1 MMKKRILPALRRA
14 ESRSGIVAADWRLV
28 SEQSY
33 RQERYYVK
41 RGVEIAREVEEQRY
55 ALTLYV
61 DHLEGEK
68 KFRGEASIS
77 LQPSH
82 SDAEI
87 EAKIG
92 QGLFAASLSKN
103 PWFELP
109 GPAEPKVYIPASGFA
124 SMDESAR
131 MDACA
136 QAFYSPEGRELVA
149 GGGGEAEAGA
159 AGHAAAGQ
167 PRINCLELFV
177 TKTRKS
183 FENSRGAAFDI
194 EGWKGYSEFIVDTD
208 SSQGKVELFDDLS
221 FSDPDAE
228 RLAAAT
234 DSRLAQVRDR
244 ALATPTPALNGLPLI
259 LGGRE
264 AEEIFGWFFDNAS
277 TSAIFM
283 KASPFTLGANIQDDG
298 SRAKIAD
305 PLDIFAEALIPG
317 LPASSP
323 FDPDGFPLEQVPV
336 VEKGVLTRLVGG
348 LRYADWLGEPRR
360 GAYSLFSVSPG
371 SMSMAEMRAQ
381 PHLEAAVFSDFRLES
396 ATGDFGGEIRLAYWF
411 DGKIRRP
418 VTGGSIS
425 GSVAE
430 LRSTMLRS
438 KERGLAAR
446 SLCPK
451 AVLLKG
457 VSITGA
463 L

>member
-1 MMKKRILPALRRA
+1 MKERIVPALHRA
-14 ESRSGIVAADWRLV
+14 ENRSGIVAADWRLV
-28 SEQSY
+28 SEQSFA
-33 RQERYYVK
+33 QERYYVK
-41 RGVEIAREVEEQRY
+41 RDVEIAREVEEQRY

-61 DHLEGEK
+61 DHVEGEK

-87 EAKIG
+87 EARIG

-109 GPAEPKVYIPASGFA
+109 GPAKPKVSIPVSDFA
-124 SMDESAR
+124 SMEESAR

-149 GGGGEAEAGA
+149 GGPS
-159 AGHAAAGQ
+159 AAGQ

-234 DSRLAQVRDR
+234 GSRLAQVRDR
-244 ALATPTPALNGLPLI
+244 ALAIPTPALNGLPLI

-283 KASPFTLGANIQDDG
+283 KASPFSVGANIQEDG
-298 SRAKIAD
+298 SRTKIAD

-317 LPASSP
+317 LPASSS

-336 VEKGVLTRLVGG
+336 VEKGILTRLVGG

-371 SMSMAEMRAQ
+371 IMSLAEMRAQ

-411 DGKIRRP
+411 DGKTRRP

>member
-1 MMKKRILPALRRA
+1 M
-14 ESRSGIVAADWRLV
+14 
-28 SEQSY
+28 
-33 RQERYYVK
+33 
-41 RGVEIAREVEEQRY
+41 
-55 ALTLYV
+55 
-61 DHLEGEK
+61 
-68 KFRGEASIS
+68 
-77 LQPSH
+77 
-82 SDAEI
+82 
-87 EAKIG
+87 
-92 QGLFAASLSKN
+92 
-103 PWFELP
+103 
-109 GPAEPKVYIPASGFA
+109 
-124 SMDESAR
+124 
-131 MDACA
+131 
-136 QAFYSPEGRELVA
+136 
-149 GGGGEAEAGA
+149 
-159 AGHAAAGQ
+159 
-167 PRINCLELFV
+167 
-177 TKTRKS
+177 
-183 FENSRGAAFDI
+183 
-194 EGWKGYSEFIVDTD
+194 DTD
-208 SSQGKVELFDDLS
+208 SSQGKVELFDELS

-234 DSRLAQVRDR
+234 GSRLAQVRDR
-244 ALATPTPALNGLPLI
+244 ALAVPTPALNGLPLI

-283 KASPFTLGANIQDDG
+283 KASPFTLSANIQDDG
-298 SRAKIAD
+298 SGTKIAD

-323 FDPDGFPLEQVPV
+323 FDPEGFPLEQVPV
-336 VEKGVLTRLVGG
+336 VEKGILKTIVGG
-348 LRYADWLGEPRR
+348 VRYADWLSQPRR

-371 SMSMAEMRAQ
+371 IMSLAEMRAQ

-411 DGKIRRP
+411 DGKTRRP

-425 GSVAE
+425 GSMAE